1 MRGANMRKYITGF
14 ILGLA
19 VGTVVPVAAASLV
32 GGTGY
37 LSGWTVTKNG
47 DEICYMPYVWTSIRE
62 IECD

>member
-1 MRGANMRKYITGF
+1 MRKYITGF

-19 VGTVVPVAAASLV
+19 VGTVVPAAAASLV

-47 DEICYMPYVWTSIRE
+47 EDICDAPFVWTATRE